1 MTDLTMGQRIAEAR
15 KKLGLSQEALG
26 EKMGVSRQA
35 ISKWEADGAVPEIDK
50 LIGLSRLFGVSVGWL
65 LGVEEM
71 PEQPK
76 EELTETQLKMVE
88 EIVRRYRPKPESQM
102 KKALLGSLC
111 LLFLVLAVAVT
122 ARIVREENHYS
133 KNLFSNITSLKQDNI
148 DLHDR
153 LDDINARLEAM
164 GEGAVLTGY
173 KMELLDVSPEF
184 AAECA
189 EYEAPEFD
197 IFLGTAVIESSMTTD
212 FQTAFGKLSFT
223 AVPQNR
229 QEQDTAALAVF
240 MGTRQVAS
248 VPLTWNGSLYQAEFV
263 LPVMDGYEYC
273 FIQERAGAQDRQY
286 LRQTGC
292 ADLEELA
299 GIEVVFFEPDDILY
313 DGDTLRI
320 QAFSYAYYPPELA
333 VKHNWHWTKIDF
345 VLYANGEEVARYADH
360 LPHASDAEPI
370 SPACLSTMAGLT
382 FETDALKDGDD
393 IRLYIEMEMTSGISL
408 RKNICFMELKDGK
421 IEYTIHS

>member
-1 MTDLTMGQRIAEAR
+1 MTDLTLGQRIAEAR

-88 EIVRRYRPKPESQM
+88 EIVRRYQPRPEKSGTRYRL
-102 KKALLGSLC
+102 ALVV
-111 LLFLVLAVAVT
+111 LVAVVGILAVLGLHRSEDVYA
-122 ARIVREENHYS
+122 
-133 KNLFSNITSLKQDNI
+133 KNLFTNITSLKQDNI

-184 AAECA
+184 AAE
-189 EYEAPEFD
+189 YQAPEFD

-229 QEQDTAALAVF
+229 QEQDSAALAVF
-240 MGTRQVAS
+240 MGARQVAL
-248 VPLTWNGSLYQAEFV
+248 VPLEWNGSLYRTEFV

-273 FIQERAGAQDRQY
+273 FIQERDGTQDRQY

-299 GIEVVFFEPDDILY
+299 GIEVVVFEPDDILY

-333 VKHNWHWTKIDF
+333 VERNWHWIKIDF
-345 VLYANGEEVARYADH
+345 VLYANGEEVARYSDD
-360 LPHASDAEPI
+360 LPHASDTELI
-370 SPACLSTMAGLT
+370 SSACLSNMAGLT

>member
-111 LLFLVLAVAVT
+111 LLLLVLAVAIT
-122 ARIVREENHYS
+122 ARLVREENHYS
-133 KNLFSNITSLKQDNI
+133 KNLFTNITSLKQDNI

-153 LDDINARLEAM
+153 LDDINARLESM

-184 AAECA
+184 AE
-189 EYEAPEFD
+189 EYKAPEMD
-197 IFLGTAVIESSMTTD
+197 ISLGTATIGNTVTAD
-212 FQTAFGKLSFT
+212 FQVAFGKLSFT

-229 QEQDTAALAVF
+229 QDQDSAALAVF
-240 MGTRQVAS
+240 MGTRQVAL
-248 VPLTWNGSLYQAEFV
+248 VPLEWNGSLYRTEFV

-273 FIQERAGAQDRQY
+273 FIQERDGTQDRQY

-292 ADLEELA
+292 ADLDELA
-299 GIEVVFFEPDDILY
+299 GIEVVVFEPDDILY

-370 SPACLSTMAGLT
+370 SPACLSNMAGLT

-393 IRLYIEMEMTSGISL
+393 IRLYIEMELTSGISL
-408 RKNICFMELKDGK
+408 RKWICSMALENGK
-421 IEYTIHS
+421 IEYNIFS

>member
-111 LLFLVLAVAVT
+111 LLLLVLAVAIT
-122 ARIVREENHYS
+122 ARLVREENHYS
-133 KNLFSNITSLKQDNI
+133 KNLFTNITSLKQDNI

-173 KMELLDVSPEF
+173 KMELMDVSPEF
-184 AAECA
+184 AAE
-189 EYEAPEFD
+189 YKAPELD
-197 IFLGTAVIESSMTTD
+197 ISLGSATIGSSLTTD
-212 FQTAFGKLSFT
+212 FQITFGKLSFT

-229 QEQDTAALAVF
+229 QEQDSAALAVF
-240 MGTRQVAS
+240 MGARQVAL
-248 VPLTWNGSLYQAEFV
+248 VPLEWNGSLYRTEFV
-263 LPVMDGYEYC
+263 LPITDGYEYC
-273 FIQERAGAQDRQY
+273 FIQERDGAQDRQY

-299 GIEVVFFEPDDILY
+299 GIEVVVFEPDDILY

-345 VLYANGEEVARYADH
+345 VLCANGEEVARYSDD
-360 LPHASDAEPI
+360 LPHASDTELI
-370 SPACLSTMAGLT
+370 SSACLSNMAGLT

-408 RKNICFMELKDGK
+408 RQYICFMELKDGK